1 MSDNIPENIPEQI
14 PEPSPEAI
22 PEAAASSSEEVVSA
36 ENLAQLQPE
45 VPMPSEV
52 PLQPEVPVEAPGID
66 PDRGI
71 SSARSVFIAVAGWII
86 PGLGH
91 LVQRRIGRAMAGIIA
106 VGTMAMIGL
115 WMRGNIFPAR
125 SDDAFGLLGFIA
137 DAGSG
142 IFYFLAHTI
151 EKNGPDVSRAA
162 GDYGTRLIATA
173 GVLNML
179 FVLDALEISR
189 GHKN

>member
-1 MSDNIPENIPEQI
+1 MLDNIPENIPEQI
-14 PEPSPEAI
+14 PEVISEPAQL
-22 PEAAASSSEEVVSA
+22 SSEEIAAVESTVIIEEVVA
-36 ENLAQLQPE
+36 VEVVTKAPE
-45 VPMPSEV
+45 P
-52 PLQPEVPVEAPGID
+52 
-66 PDRGI
+66 RG
-71 SSARSVFIAVAGWII
+71 STARSVMIAVAGWIV

-91 LVQRRIGRAMAGIIA
+91 LFQWRIGRAMAGFAA
-106 VGTMAMIGL
+106 VGTLALVGL
-115 WMRGNIFPAR
+115 WMRGNVFPAR
-125 SDDAFGLLGFIA
+125 SDDAFSLLGFIA

-142 IFYFLAHTI
+142 IFYLLAHTI
-151 EKNGPDVSRAA
+151 EKTGPDVSHAA

>member
-1 MSDNIPENIPEQI
+1 MPDNISDNIPEEIPERVPAPI
-14 PEPSPEAI
+14 PELLAEPVAAPVEPEGAVAPEA
-22 PEAAASSSEEVVSA
+22 PAAK
-36 ENLAQLQPE
+36 PRK
-45 VPMPSEV
+45 PSE
-52 PLQPEVPVEAPGID
+52 GKRD
-66 PDRGI
+66 
-71 SSARSVFIAVAGWII
+71 ARSIFVAIAGWII

-91 LVQRRIGRAMAGIIA
+91 LVQRRIGRSTAGFAAVGAMA
-106 VGTMAMIGL
+106 VIGL
-115 WMRGNIFPAR
+115 WMRGNVFPMR

-142 IFYFLAHTI
+142 IFYLLAHTI
-151 EKNGPDVSRAA
+151 EKSGPDVSRAA

>member
-1 MSDNIPENIPEQI
+1 MSDNTPENIPEPI
-14 PEPSPEAI
+14 LEPVAEYAGEDNPSPVEMS
-22 PEAAASSSEEVVSA
+22 PSE
-36 ENLAQLQPE
+36 AQLASELGAVQPE
-45 VPMPSEV
+45 GK
-52 PLQPEVPVEAPGID
+52 QPE
-66 PDRGI
+66 RRQ
-71 SSARSVFIAVAGWII
+71 SARSVFIAVAAWII

-91 LVQRRIGRAMAGIIA
+91 LVQRRIGRAIAGFAA
-106 VGTMAMIGL
+106 VGTMAVMGL
-115 WMRGNIFPAR
+115 WMRGNVFPAQ
-125 SDDAFGLLGFIA
+125 SGDAFSLLGFVA

-142 IFYFLAHTI
+142 VFYFLAHTI
-151 EKNGPDVSRAA
+151 ETAGPDVSRAA

>member
-14 PEPSPEAI
+14 PGQI
-22 PEAAASSSEEVVSA
+22 PDPAAPSSEQVA
-36 ENLAQLQPE
+36 LQEQP
-45 VPMPSEV
+45 VISE
-52 PLQPEVPVEAPGID
+52 PIAPTAVATYEQET
-66 PDRGI
+66 RS
-71 SSARSVFIAVAGWII
+71 SSARSVFIAIAGWVV

-91 LVQRRIGRAMAGIIA
+91 LFQRRIGRAMAGFAA
-106 VGTMAMIGL
+106 VGTMAVIGL
-115 WMRGNIFPAR
+115 WMRGNVFPVH

-142 IFYFLAHTI
+142 IFYLLAHTI
-151 EKNGPDVSRAA
+151 EKAGPDVSRAA

>member
-14 PEPSPEAI
+14 PEPSPETI
-22 PEAAASSSEEVVSA
+22 SEAARLSSEE
-36 ENLAQLQPE
+36 LAPIEQIASGEQP
-45 VPMPSEV
+45 
-52 PLQPEVPVEAPGID
+52 VPVEAAGID
-66 PDRGI
+66 PDREN
-71 SSARSVFIAVAGWII
+71 SSARSVFIAIAGWII

-106 VGTMAMIGL
+106 VGTMAMIGM
-115 WMRGNIFPAR
+115 WMRGNIFPAH

-151 EKNGPDVSRAA
+151 EKSGPDVSRAA

>member
-14 PEPSPEAI
+14 PESAPEAV
-22 PEAAASSSEEVVSA
+22 PETAPLPSNQLAPVEQIASTGQV
-36 ENLAQLQPE
+36 
-45 VPMPSEV
+45 
-52 PLQPEVPVEAPGID
+52 VPVEAAGID
-66 PDRGI
+66 PDRGS
-71 SSARSVFIAVAGWII
+71 SSARSVFIAIAGWII

-115 WMRGNIFPAR
+115 WMRGNIFPAH

>member
-1 MSDNIPENIPEQI
+1 VCQPMSDNISKNIPEEINEPIAEPI
-14 PEPSPEAI
+14 PESI
-22 PEAAASSSEEVVSA
+22 AATPDHAAVVGIETPA
-36 ENLAQLQPE
+36 GLTAA
-45 VPMPSEV
+45 
-52 PLQPEVPVEAPGID
+52 PVEELKEPEG
-66 PDRGI
+66 RS
-71 SSARSVFIAVAGWII
+71 SSARSVFIAIAGWIV

-91 LVQRRIGRAMAGIIA
+91 LVQRRIGRAIAGFAA
-106 VGTMAMIGL
+106 VGAMAVIGL
-115 WMRGNIFPAR
+115 WMRGNVFPAQ
-125 SDDAFGLLGFIA
+125 SNDAFGLLGFIA

-142 IFYFLAHTI
+142 VFYFLAHSI

>member
-14 PEPSPEAI
+14 PEPSPEAVSL
-22 PEAAASSSEEVVSA
+22 SSGDLA
-36 ENLAQLQPE
+36 PLENGAQ
-45 VPMPSEV
+45 
-52 PLQPEVPVEAPGID
+52 LQPEVPVEAAGID
-66 PDRGI
+66 ADRGS
-71 SSARSVFIAVAGWII
+71 SSARSVFIAIAGWII

-91 LVQRRIGRAMAGIIA
+91 LVQRRVGRAMAGIVA
-106 VGTMAMIGL
+106 VGTMAIIGL
-115 WMRGNIFPAR
+115 WMRGNVFPAH

-151 EKNGPDVSRAA
+151 EKSGPDVSRAA

>member
-1 MSDNIPENIPEQI
+1 MSDNIPENIPEQT
-14 PEPSPEAI
+14 PESALEAI
-22 PEAAASSSEEVVSA
+22 PEAAPLSSEEFLPA
-36 ENLAQLQPE
+36 ENSAQLQ
-45 VPMPSEV
+45 
-52 PLQPEVPVEAPGID
+52 QNAPVEASGID
-66 PDRGI
+66 PDRGS
-71 SSARSVFIAVAGWII
+71 SSARSVFIAIAGWII

>member
-14 PEPSPEAI
+14 PEPI
-22 PEAAASSSEEVVSA
+22 PDAAPSSSD
-36 ENLAQLQPE
+36 LAVLQDQ
-45 VPMPSEV
+45 SETSE
-52 PLQPEVPVEAPGID
+52 QIAPAAVATYEQE
-66 PDRGI
+66 RRS
-71 SSARSVFIAVAGWII
+71 SSARSVFIAIAGWFV

-91 LVQRRIGRAMAGIIA
+91 LVQRRIGRAMAGLAA
-106 VGTMAMIGL
+106 VGTMAVIGL
-115 WMRGNIFPAR
+115 WMRGNVFPMH

-142 IFYFLAHTI
+142 IFYLFAHMI
-151 EKNGPDVSRAA
+151 EKSGPDVSRAA

-173 GVLNML
+173 GVLNIL

>member
-1 MSDNIPENIPEQI
+1 MSENNPENIPEQI
-14 PEPSPEAI
+14 SEPIAEPVLESIAATPEQPIPAAI
-22 PEAAASSSEEVVSA
+22 HMPADLTAA
-36 ENLAQLQPE
+36 
-45 VPMPSEV
+45 
-52 PLQPEVPVEAPGID
+52 PVEELKEAEG
-66 PDRGI
+66 RS
-71 SSARSVFIAVAGWII
+71 SSARSVFIAIAGWIV

-91 LVQRRIGRAMAGIIA
+91 LVQRRIGRAIAGFAA
-106 VGTMAMIGL
+106 VGAMAVIGL
-115 WMRGNIFPAR
+115 WMRGNVFPAQ
-125 SDDAFGLLGFIA
+125 SNDAFGLLGFIA

-142 IFYFLAHTI
+142 VFYFLAHTI
-151 EKNGPDVSRAA
+151 EKSGPDVSRAA

>member
-1 MSDNIPENIPEQI
+1 MPDNIPENIPEQI
-14 PEPSPEAI
+14 PEPIPDAASPSTEQVALQGQAVI
-22 PEAAASSSEEVVSA
+22 PEPIAPAA
-36 ENLAQLQPE
+36 
-45 VPMPSEV
+45 VPTYE
-52 PLQPEVPVEAPGID
+52 QEA
-66 PDRGI
+66 RS
-71 SSARSVFIAVAGWII
+71 SSARSVFIAVAGWVV

-91 LVQRRIGRAMAGIIA
+91 LFQRRIGRAMAGFAA
-106 VGTMAMIGL
+106 VGTMAVIGL
-115 WMRGNIFPAR
+115 WMRGNVFPMH

-142 IFYFLAHTI
+142 IFYLLAHTI
-151 EKNGPDVSRAA
+151 EKAGPDVSRAA

>member
-1 MSDNIPENIPEQI
+1 MADNIPENIPEQI
-14 PEPSPEAI
+14 PEAVS
-22 PEAAASSSEEVVSA
+22 EAAQLSSEENA
-36 ENLAQLQPE
+36 
-45 VPMPSEV
+45 
-52 PLQPEVPVEAPGID
+52 PVESTVIIEEVVAVEVVVAKEPE
-66 PDRGI
+66 PRG
-71 SSARSVFIAVAGWII
+71 STVRSIFLAIAGWII

-91 LVQRRIGRAMAGIIA
+91 LFQWRIGRAMAGFAA
-106 VGTMAMIGL
+106 VGTLAMVGL
-115 WMRGNIFPAR
+115 WMRGNVFPAR
-125 SDDAFGLLGFIA
+125 SDDAFSLLGFIA

-142 IFYFLAHTI
+142 IFYLLAQNI
-151 EKNGPDVSRAA
+151 EKLGPDVSRAA

>member
-14 PEPSPEAI
+14 PEPAPEAI
-22 PEAAASSSEEVVSA
+22 PEAAPLSPDELSTAGQISQA
-36 ENLAQLQPE
+36 EQ
-45 VPMPSEV
+45 V
-52 PLQPEVPVEAPGID
+52 VPVEAPGID
-66 PDRGI
+66 PDRGS
-71 SSARSVFIAVAGWII
+71 SSARSVFIAIAGWIV

-106 VGTMAMIGL
+106 VGTMAMVGL
-115 WMRGNIFPAR
+115 WMRGNIFPAH

-151 EKNGPDVSRAA
+151 EKSGPDVSRAA

>member
-1 MSDNIPENIPEQI
+1 MPENISENIPEEI
-14 PEPSPEAI
+14 PEQVSAPI
-22 PEAAASSSEEVVSA
+22 PELILESNVAFA
-36 ENLAQLQPE
+36 E
-45 VPMPSEV
+45 SEV
-52 PLQPEVPVEAPGID
+52 PARAVTPVESEPKESEGNRD
-66 PDRGI
+66 
-71 SSARSVFIAVAGWII
+71 ARSFFVAIAGWII

-91 LVQRRIGRAMAGIIA
+91 LVQRRIGRAMAGFAA
-106 VGTMAMIGL
+106 VGAMAVIGL
-115 WMRGNIFPAR
+115 WMRGNVFPAR

-151 EKNGPDVSRAA
+151 EKSGPDVSRAA

>member
-1 MSDNIPENIPEQI
+1 MADNIPEKIPEQI
-14 PEPSPEAI
+14 PETISEPPQV
-22 PEAAASSSEEVVSA
+22 SSEEIAPAESVVIVEEVA
-36 ENLAQLQPE
+36 TVEIVAAKEPE
-45 VPMPSEV
+45 R
-52 PLQPEVPVEAPGID
+52 
-66 PDRGI
+66 RG
-71 SSARSVFIAVAGWII
+71 STARSVFLAIAAWIV

-91 LVQRRIGRAMAGIIA
+91 LFQWRIGRALAGFAA
-106 VGTMAMIGL
+106 VGTMALIGL
-115 WMRGNIFPAR
+115 WMRGNVFPAR
-125 SDDAFGLLGFIA
+125 SDDAFSLLGFIA

-142 IFYFLAHTI
+142 IFYLMAHTI
-151 EKNGPDVSRAA
+151 EKTGPDVSRAA

>member
-14 PEPSPEAI
+14 PEPSLETI
-22 PEAAASSSEEVVSA
+22 PEAAPLPSSEIVPADVS
-36 ENLAQLQPE
+36 AQLQ
-45 VPMPSEV
+45 S
-52 PLQPEVPVEAPGID
+52 EVPVEAAGID
-66 PDRGI
+66 PDRGS
-71 SSARSVFIAVAGWII
+71 SSARSVFIAIAGWII

-91 LVQRRIGRAMAGIIA
+91 LVQRRVGRAMAGIIA

>member
-1 MSDNIPENIPEQI
+1 MPDNISENIPEQI
-14 PEPSPEAI
+14 PEPI
-22 PEAAASSSEEVVSA
+22 PEVEPANSEQRAPLEANAVSEPIAPAAVATYE
-36 ENLAQLQPE
+36 Q
-45 VPMPSEV
+45 
-52 PLQPEVPVEAPGID
+52 EA
-66 PDRGI
+66 RS
-71 SSARSVFIAVAGWII
+71 SSARSVFIAIAGWFV

-91 LVQRRIGRAMAGIIA
+91 LFQRRIGRAMAGFAA
-106 VGTMAMIGL
+106 VGTMAVIGL
-115 WMRGNIFPAR
+115 WMRGNVFPMH

-142 IFYFLAHTI
+142 IFYLLAHTI
-151 EKNGPDVSRAA
+151 EKAGPDVSRAA

>member
-1 MSDNIPENIPEQI
+1 MADNIPENIPEQI
-14 PEPSPEAI
+14 TEPIAGSAPL
-22 PEAAASSSEEVVSA
+22 AAE
-36 ENLAQLQPE
+36 QPA
-45 VPMPSEV
+45 PSESNAV
-52 PLQPEVPVEAPGID
+52 IEQIAPGAA
-66 PDRGI
+66 PTYEQEPRS
-71 SSARSVFIAVAGWII
+71 SSARSVFIAIAGWIV

-91 LVQRRIGRAMAGIIA
+91 LFQRRIGRAMAGFAA
-106 VGTMAMIGL
+106 VGTMAVIGL
-115 WMRGNIFPAR
+115 WMRGNVFPMR
-125 SDDAFGLLGFIA
+125 GDDAFGVLGFIA

-142 IFYFLAHTI
+142 FFYFLAHTF
-151 EKNGPDVSRAA
+151 EKAGPDVSRAA

>member
-1 MSDNIPENIPEQI
+1 MPDNISENIPEPI
-14 PEPSPEAI
+14 PEPI
-22 PEAAASSSEEVVSA
+22 PEVAPAISEEPAAIEQSAPVVENTPGDVAAKEA
-36 ENLAQLQPE
+36 E
-45 VPMPSEV
+45 
-52 PLQPEVPVEAPGID
+52 
-66 PDRGI
+66 
-71 SSARSVFIAVAGWII
+71 ARSSLARSIFIAIAGWII

-91 LVQRRIGRAMAGIIA
+91 LVQRRIGRSMAGLAAI
-106 VGTMAMIGL
+106 GTMAMIGM
-115 WMRGNIFPAR
+115 WMRGNVFPVH

-142 IFYFLAHTI
+142 IFYLLAHTI
-151 EKNGPDVSRAA
+151 EKAGPDVSRAA

>member
-1 MSDNIPENIPEQI
+1 LMADNIPENIPEQI
-14 PEPSPEAI
+14 PEAI
-22 PEAAASSSEEVVSA
+22 SEPAQVSSEEVTAIESVVIVEQVTA
-36 ENLAQLQPE
+36 VEVVAAKEPE
-45 VPMPSEV
+45 P
-52 PLQPEVPVEAPGID
+52 
-66 PDRGI
+66 RG
-71 SSARSVFIAVAGWII
+71 STVWSVFLAIAAWVI

-91 LVQRRIGRAMAGIIA
+91 LFQWRIGRAIAGFAA
-106 VGTMAMIGL
+106 VGTLAMMGL
-115 WMRGNIFPAR
+115 WMRGNVFPAR
-125 SDDAFGLLGFIA
+125 SDDAFSLLGFIA

-142 IFYFLAHTI
+142 IFYLLAHTI
-151 EKNGPDVSRAA
+151 EKSGPDVSRAA

>member
-1 MSDNIPENIPEQI
+1 MADNIPENIPEQI
-14 PEPSPEAI
+14 PETISEPAELW
-22 PEAAASSSEEVVSA
+22 SEEIA
-36 ENLAQLQPE
+36 
-45 VPMPSEV
+45 
-52 PLQPEVPVEAPGID
+52 PVESVVIVEEIVAVEIAAKEPER
-66 PDRGI
+66 RG
-71 SSARSVFIAVAGWII
+71 STARSVFLAIAAWII

-91 LVQRRIGRAMAGIIA
+91 LFQWRIGRALAGFAA
-106 VGTMAMIGL
+106 VGTMALVGL
-115 WMRGNIFPAR
+115 WMRGNVFPAR
-125 SDDAFGLLGFIA
+125 SDDAFSVLGFIA

-142 IFYFLAHTI
+142 IFYLLAHTI
-151 EKNGPDVSRAA
+151 EKAGPDVSRAA

>member
-1 MSDNIPENIPEQI
+1 MPDNISENIPEQI
-14 PEPSPEAI
+14 GEPVIEPI
-22 PEAAASSSEEVVSA
+22 PESIGAPSEQFAPVDMDAQVQPASPAAQEGK
-36 ENLAQLQPE
+36 QPE
-45 VPMPSEV
+45 RK
-52 PLQPEVPVEAPGID
+52 QG
-66 PDRGI
+66 
-71 SSARSVFIAVAGWII
+71 ARSFFIAIVAWIV

-91 LVQRRIGRAMAGIIA
+91 LFQRRIGRAIAGFAA
-106 VGTMAMIGL
+106 VGTMAVIGL
-115 WMRGNIFPAR
+115 WMRGNVFPMQG
-125 SDDAFGLLGFIA
+125 DDAFSLLGFIA

-151 EKNGPDVSRAA
+151 EKSGPDVSRAA

>member
-1 MSDNIPENIPEQI
+1 MANHIPENIPEQI
-14 PEPSPEAI
+14 PEAI
-22 PEAAASSSEEVVSA
+22 SEPAQLSSEETTSVESVVIVEEITA
-36 ENLAQLQPE
+36 VEVVTTKEPE
-45 VPMPSEV
+45 P
-52 PLQPEVPVEAPGID
+52 
-66 PDRGI
+66 RG
-71 SSARSVFIAVAGWII
+71 STARSVFLAIAAWIV

-91 LVQRRIGRAMAGIIA
+91 LFQWRIGRAMAGFAA
-106 VGTMAMIGL
+106 VGTMALIGL
-115 WMRGNIFPAR
+115 WMRGNVFPAR
-125 SDDAFGLLGFIA
+125 SDDAFSLLGFIA

-142 IFYFLAHTI
+142 IFYLLAHTI

>member
-1 MSDNIPENIPEQI
+1 MEDNIPENNPEQI
-14 PEPSPEAI
+14 PEVISEPVQL
-22 PEAAASSSEEVVSA
+22 SSEEIA
-36 ENLAQLQPE
+36 
-45 VPMPSEV
+45 
-52 PLQPEVPVEAPGID
+52 PVESVVLVEQVVAVEVVAKEPE
-66 PDRGI
+66 PRG
-71 SSARSVFIAVAGWII
+71 STARSVFLAIAAWIV

-91 LVQRRIGRAMAGIIA
+91 LFQWRLGRALAGFAA
-106 VGTMAMIGL
+106 VGTMAVIGL
-115 WMRGNIFPAR
+115 WMRGNVFPAR
-125 SDDAFGLLGFIA
+125 SDDAFSLLGFIA

-142 IFYFLAHTI
+142 IFYFMAHTI
-151 EKNGPDVSRAA
+151 EKSGPDVSRAA

>member
-1 MSDNIPENIPEQI
+1 MADNIPENIPEQI
-14 PEPSPEAI
+14 PEAI
-22 PEAAASSSEEVVSA
+22 SEPAQLSSEASATAESVVIA
-36 ENLAQLQPE
+36 EQVA
-45 VPMPSEV
+45 
-52 PLQPEVPVEAPGID
+52 PVEVGAKESGPLG
-66 PDRGI
+66 
-71 SSARSVFIAVAGWII
+71 STTRSVFLAIAGWIV

-91 LVQRRIGRAMAGIIA
+91 LFQRRIGRAMAGFAA
-106 VGTMAMIGL
+106 VGTMALVGL
-115 WMRGNIFPAR
+115 WMRGNVFPAR
-125 SDDAFGLLGFIA
+125 SDDAFSLLGFIA

-142 IFYFLAHTI
+142 IFYLLAHTI
-151 EKNGPDVSRAA
+151 EKAGPDVSRAA

>member
-14 PEPSPEAI
+14 PEPAPKAI
-22 PEAAASSSEEVVSA
+22 PEAAPPTPREFLPV
-36 ENLAQLQPE
+36 ENRAQIQPD
-45 VPMPSEV
+45 
-52 PLQPEVPVEAPGID
+52 VPVEAVGID
-66 PDRGI
+66 PDRGS
-71 SSARSVFIAVAGWII
+71 SSARSVFIAIAGWII

-91 LVQRRIGRAMAGIIA
+91 LVQRRIGRAMAGIVA

-115 WMRGNIFPAR
+115 WMRGNIFPAH

-162 GDYGTRLIATA
+162 GDYGTRLIATS

>member
-1 MSDNIPENIPEQI
+1 MPDNISENIPEPI
-14 PEPSPEAI
+14 PEPI
-22 PEAAASSSEEVVSA
+22 PEAVSAISEERAALEQGAPVV
-36 ENLAQLQPE
+36 ENTPGDVAAKEPE
-45 VPMPSEV
+45 
-52 PLQPEVPVEAPGID
+52 
-66 PDRGI
+66 
-71 SSARSVFIAVAGWII
+71 ARSSLARSIFIAIAGWII

-91 LVQRRIGRAMAGIIA
+91 LVQRRIGRAMAGLAAI
-106 VGTMAMIGL
+106 GTMAMVGM
-115 WMRGNIFPAR
+115 WMRGNVFPVQ

-142 IFYFLAHTI
+142 IFYLLAHTI
-151 EKNGPDVSRAA
+151 EKAGPDVSRAA